1 MYFQH
6 QFPAMED
13 LKLGGIL
20 YLIGVFFFKSDG
32 RIPFAHAIWHVF
44 VALAATVHYLAIL
57 RHLFPELKSYWRLP
71 FKLLD
76 LRY

>member
-1 MYFQH
+1 
-6 QFPAMED
+6 MED